1 MHSHKEYAL
10 KFLIYKFKKETVIL
24 NRTEQNRTE
33 QNRTEQNRTEH
44 VALHNFTSPFYFI
57 KISLSYNRKYN
68 NLNSIFYNFPFA
80 ECSFFTV
87 KTYADFNELFVVAIF
102 IFCN

>member
-33 QNRTEQNRTEH
+33 H
-44 VALHNFTSPFYFI
+44 VALHNLNLLFI
-57 KISLSYNRKYN
+57 LLRLVYHITEN
-68 NLNSIFYNFPFA
+68 I
-80 ECSFFTV
+80 T
-87 KTYADFNELFVVAIF
+87 T
-102 IFCN
+102 

>member
-33 QNRTEQNRTEH
+33 QNRTEH
-44 VALHNFTSPFYFI
+44 VALHNLNLLFI
-57 KISLSYNRKYN
+57 LLRLVYPITK
-68 NLNSIFYNFPFA
+68 NLA
-80 ECSFFTV
+80 T
-87 KTYADFNELFVVAIF
+87 
-102 IFCN
+102 

>member
-33 QNRTEQNRTEH
+33 QNRTEQNRTEQ
-44 VALHNFTSPFYFI
+44 
-57 KISLSYNRKYN
+57 NRTCR
-68 NLNSIFYNFPFA
+68 A
-80 ECSFFTV
+80 
-87 KTYADFNELFVVAIF
+87 A
-102 IFCN
+102 

>member
-33 QNRTEQNRTEH
+33 H
-44 VALHNFTSPFYFI
+44 VALHNLNLLFI
-57 KISLSYNRKYN
+57 LLRLVYPITK
-68 NLNSIFYNFPFA
+68 NLA
-80 ECSFFTV
+80 T
-87 KTYADFNELFVVAIF
+87 
-102 IFCN
+102 

>member
-33 QNRTEQNRTEH
+33 QNMSRCI
-44 VALHNFTSPFYFI
+44 TSPLLFI
-57 KISLSYNRKYN
+57 LLRLVYHITEN
-68 NLNSIFYNFPFA
+68 I
-80 ECSFFTV
+80 T
-87 KTYADFNELFVVAIF
+87 T
-102 IFCN
+102 

>member
-33 QNRTEQNRTEH
+33 QNRTEQNMSRCI
-44 VALHNFTSPFYFI
+44 TSPLLFI
-57 KISLSYNRKYN
+57 LLRLVYHITEN
-68 NLNSIFYNFPFA
+68 I
-80 ECSFFTV
+80 T
-87 KTYADFNELFVVAIF
+87 T
-102 IFCN
+102 

>member
-33 QNRTEQNRTEH
+33 H
-44 VALHNFTSPFYFI
+44 VALHNLTLLFRLLLLLYHITE
-57 KISLSYNRKYN
+57 
-68 NLNSIFYNFPFA
+68 NL
-80 ECSFFTV
+80 T
-87 KTYADFNELFVVAIF
+87 T
-102 IFCN
+102 

>member
-33 QNRTEQNRTEH
+33 QNRTEH
-44 VALHNFTSPFYFI
+44 VALHNLNLLFI
-57 KISLSYNRKYN
+57 LLRLVYHITEN
-68 NLNSIFYNFPFA
+68 I
-80 ECSFFTV
+80 T
-87 KTYADFNELFVVAIF
+87 T
-102 IFCN
+102 

>member
-44 VALHNFTSPFYFI
+44 VALHNLNLLFI
-57 KISLSYNRKYN
+57 LLRLVYHITEN
-68 NLNSIFYNFPFA
+68 I
-80 ECSFFTV
+80 T
-87 KTYADFNELFVVAIF
+87 T
-102 IFCN
+102 

>member
-24 NRTEQNRTE
+24 NRTE

>member
-24 NRTEQNRTE
+24 
-33 QNRTEQNRTEH
+33 NRTEH

>member
-33 QNRTEQNRTEH
+33 QNRTEQNRTCR
-44 VALHNFTSPFYFI
+44 A
-57 KISLSYNRKYN
+57 
-68 NLNSIFYNFPFA
+68 A
-80 ECSFFTV
+80 
-87 KTYADFNELFVVAIF
+87 
-102 IFCN
+102 